1 MPCPDL
7 RDWRRVA
14 AAGELHT
21 AGTTD
26 PPGRR
31 TAGLHPRRWGTE
43 ECEPIGINLSE
54 KERKNVRTFETSRRG
69 GSGAGWSG
77 GPCGQYISLKDLPRE
92 APKREDQA
100 GRQNRETAPPDQRAQ
115 VEA

>member
-31 TAGLHPRRWGTE
+31 TAGLHSRRWGTE
-43 ECEPIGINLSE
+43 ERQPIGINLSE
-54 KERKNVRTFETSRRG
+54 KERKNVRMFETSRRG

-77 GPCGQYISLKDLPRE
+77 GPCGRPSGQGAARRWSRTPRETAGGHKGQYIS
-92 APKREDQA
+92 
-100 GRQNRETAPPDQRAQ
+100 NRKKGES
-115 VEA
+115 